1 MFFDEMQSL
10 KILGFENLTLQ
21 LNVFYFCNSKFELH
35 VEEYLPLPSPFFL
48 STCRDLQTG
57 SGDLQTGFERG
68 FGQARPVDTF
78 TKFN

>member
-1 MFFDEMQSL
+1 MQSL

-57 SGDLQTGFERG
+57 FERG
-68 FGQARPVDTF
+68 FGQAGPVDSF